1 MADSLLDEPWR
12 LHRDKPDVLI
22 GKWSEDGKPYE
33 ITVPPALREQ
43 LQELQNV
50 LSAKR
55 SRQRRLQAELRQT
68 EQWFTDMFSK

>member
-12 LHRDKPDVLI
+12 PHRDKPDVLI

-43 LQELQNV
+43 LQEMQNV
-50 LSAKR
+50 LCSK
-55 SRQRRLQAELRQT
+55 QDRRRHLKAELNRLDT
-68 EQWFTDMFSK
+68 WFAELFKK